1 MALFALIGPRRTR
14 TVAQVLAALVGA
26 AFFLV
31 SQTRTILGVQ
41 KSNSLFAEITRQA
54 QEGRL
59 HPAPIVSL
67 PLRAMLGQ
75 PLPLLALLAG
85 SAALFAV
92 AALTLGRRF
101 SDAAAATQGK
111 TGARPARASRG
122 RPGAPSP
129 PARSWPPC
137 ARSCC

>member
-1 MALFALIGPRRTR
+1 
-14 TVAQVLAALVGA
+14 
-26 AFFLV
+26 
-31 SQTRTILGVQ
+31 
-41 KSNSLFAEITRQA
+41 
-54 QEGRL
+54 
-59 HPAPIVSL
+59 
-67 PLRAMLGQ
+67 MLGE

-85 SAALFAV
+85 SAALFAL
-92 AALTLGRRF
+92 AALALGRRF

-111 TGARPARASRG
+111 TAARPAKATRA

>member
-1 MALFALIGPRRTR
+1 
-14 TVAQVLAALVGA
+14 VAQVLAALVGA

-31 SQTRTILGVQ
+31 SQTRTILGEQ

-67 PLRAMLGQ
+67 PLRAMLGE

-85 SAALFAV
+85 SAAAV
-92 AALTLGRRF
+92 RLAALALGRRF

-111 TGARPARASRG
+111 TAAKPRQGDRARPA
-122 RPGAPSP
+122 APSP